1 MAARSVCRS
10 REGAWIEIAWR
21 AAADVPLLRRSR
33 EGAWIEISLYSTASL
48 VSFVAPVRERG
59 LKSDIIQSIFPR
71 RFVAPV
77 RERGL
82 KYCLCY
88 CEWCIH
94 PGRSR
99 EGAWI
104 EIELHLDDIRPYLGR
119 SREGAWIEILAMS
132 SSSVV
137 WSVAPVRERGLKY
150 LPRSPAAPSA

>member
-1 MAARSVCRS
+1 M
-10 REGAWIEIAWR
+10 
-21 AAADVPLLRRSR
+21 
-33 EGAWIEISLYSTASL
+33 
-48 VSFVAPVRERG
+48 
-59 LKSDIIQSIFPR
+59 
-71 RFVAPV
+71 VAPV

-119 SREGAWIEILAMS
+119 SREGAWIEIIVLKRLIGRDMGRS
-132 SSSVV
+132 
-137 WSVAPVRERGLKY
+137 REGAWIEIVQ
-150 LPRSPAAPSA
+150 S